1 MSGNSHLTYIT
12 PKRNQDTIRLVKSW
26 YRGGYEFHIAESR
39 IESDNYAVKVGK
51 WLKIQ
56 RIQLIIRKTR

>member
-1 MSGNSHLTYIT
+1 MSGNSHLTYMA

-26 YRGGYEFHIAESR
+26 CWGGYEFHIAKSR
-39 IESDNYAVKVGK
+39 IESDNYAVKVGQ

-56 RIQLIIRKTR
+56 RIQLIITKTR